1 MNSTNQNQGIIYIV
15 IGSFLL
21 FLFGGSIL
29 VPILGTS
36 LGLVFI
42 NYGLQLYG
50 YPPLLVTIQRF
61 LDYLRYQFSRR

>member
-1 MNSTNQNQGIIYIV
+1 MNFTSQNQGIIYIV

-21 FLFGGSIL
+21 FVFGGSIL

-50 YPPLLVTIQRF
+50 YPPLLINIQRL
-61 LDYLRYQFSRR
+61 LDMIRYRFFR

>member
-1 MNSTNQNQGIIYIV
+1 MNYTNQNQGIIYIV

-21 FLFGGSIL
+21 FVFGGAIL

-50 YPPLLVTIQRF
+50 YPPLLITIQRF
-61 LDYLRYQFSRR
+61 LDAIRYRFFR